1 MAPKINKLAP
11 IQIVAPKI
19 NKMAPKI
26 NKMAPIQTWHQK
38 LIKWHQFRTW
48 PFFLTT
54 HMLKLVFIVV
64 MCVRHCCKQI
74 ALIVSSL
81 FCNFNTKIL
90 DESFANCSG
99 KWSRKK
105 AAVLLDFV
113 NHGQKYFV
121 GDITF

>member
-1 MAPKINKLAP
+1 MNKI
-11 IQIVAPKI
+11 
-19 NKMAPKI
+19 APKI
-26 NKMAPIQTWHQK
+26 NKMAPIQN
-38 LIKWHQFRTW
+38 
-48 PFFLTT
+48 
-54 HMLKLVFIVV
+54 V
-64 MCVRHCCKQI
+64 
-74 ALIVSSL
+74 IVSSL
-81 FCNFNTKIL
+81 FCNFDTKIL